1 MNNLSVKQKIDDCI
15 AEIRK
20 IEAIINVFGQNH
32 EIVPFLTH
40 YMVIKCCGTIE
51 SSFKAIISDYHSS
64 TPIQARNYIEQ
75 TFTNSSLNPSK
86 DNICKTLKK
95 FDDNWNDDFKQRLSA
110 EPNCNQLDA
119 SLRSLNNARNSF
131 AHGGHPNAS
140 YINIKN
146 YFLDSVR
153 FIEILDDIIK

>member
-51 SSFKAIISDYHSS
+51 NSFKAIISDYHSS

-86 DNICKTLKK
+86 VDFLPSLK
-95 FDDNWNDDFKQRLSA
+95 
-110 EPNCNQLDA
+110 
-119 SLRSLNNARNSF
+119 
-131 AHGGHPNAS
+131 
-140 YINIKN
+140 
-146 YFLDSVR
+146 
-153 FIEILDDIIK
+153 